1 VLTRSVST
9 AAAGSVVFVDNQEF
23 FLGHC
28 VQFLNS
34 KKSSKMDFIYFAK
47 KGDSLF
53 KESFSGKIFLIKED
67 TCITYTLDIEN
78 W

>member
-1 VLTRSVST
+1 
-9 AAAGSVVFVDNQEF
+9 
-23 FLGHC
+23 
-28 VQFLNS
+28 
-34 KKSSKMDFIYFAK
+34 MDFIYFAK